1 MIWIISI
8 LTASTLSCV
17 TWIFKITSLM
27 LKKIAIFGSD
37 NGRTTSECLNNI
49 MSVLKPHKI
58 DILLHENLTKAIDYG
73 TYGIFKNIYSENI
86 KPDLVLSVGGDGTF
100 LETVLQVR
108 DSGIPI
114 AGVNAGRMGF
124 LANIHDDI
132 DGSLEKIVRREY
144 SLIDRHL
151 IELAEPFG
159 VMGSSNVALNDI
171 TIQKADLNMIR
182 VKVYV
187 DDLYLNTYWSDGLI
201 ISTAT
206 GSTAYNMSTGGP
218 ILSPA
223 DKSIIISPLSP
234 HTLSVRPIVLP
245 GTSCLRMEVEGRS
258 PEYLVT
264 CDFRSVRMP
273 FFRELVIRQT
283 GYSIKTI
290 NVEGQ
295 DFFSTLR
302 NKLMWGAD
310 RRT

>member
-1 MIWIISI
+1 
-8 LTASTLSCV
+8 
-17 TWIFKITSLM
+17 M
-27 LKKIAIFGSD
+27 LKEIAIFGSD
-37 NGRTTSECLNNI
+37 NGGPTAEFLDNI
-49 MSVLKPHKI
+49 IVLLKTHRIKV
-58 DILLHENLTKAIDYG
+58 LLH
-73 TYGIFKNIYSENI
+73 KNFERLVKPGSCTMFRSLYTENI

-132 DGSLEKIVRREY
+132 AASLEKIVRRKFT
-144 SLIDRHL
+144 LIDRHL
-151 IELAEPFG
+151 IELVEPSG

-171 TIQKADLNMIR
+171 SIQKADLNMIR
-182 VKVYV
+182 VNVFV

-218 ILSPA
+218 ILTPA
-223 DKSIIISPLSP
+223 DRSIIISPLSP
-234 HTLSVRPIVLP
+234 HNLSVRPIVLP
-245 GTSCLRMEVEGRS
+245 GKSCLRLEVEGRS

-264 CDFRSVRMP
+264 CDFRSVRLP
-273 FFRELVIRQT
+273 FFRELVIRQSAYT
-283 GYSIKTI
+283 IKTI

-310 RRT
+310 RRN